1 MDDDGGNDDWS
12 NDSNDDKNPP
22 SWSSGDWQD
31 YGSAR
36 QRVAGVA
43 GAAVAATGF
52 WAMFRR
58 RGKNQAGAEAMLAAN
73 PLPMPASPAETLWH
87 YVVAGQTQGPER
99 DSVLRQRLARREL
112 SEDTLVWNP
121 QLPNWCTAR
130 LAGLIAPPPA
140 APTAP
145 PSATQWHYVQG
156 GQAAGPVS
164 EDQLRALLAS
174 GALSAT
180 TLVWNSTLV
189 EWCPAATA
197 GLSVPAA
204 PVAPAAAQCARCH
217 GVLDT
222 GARFCCACGEPVA
235 APAAATVVPS
245 VRSCPRCATALEPGD
260 RFCTGCGMAQR

>member
-12 NDSNDDKNPP
+12 NDANDDDNSQSLSSND
-22 SWSSGDWQD
+22 W
-31 YGSAR
+31 YEHGSAR

-58 RGKNQAGAEAMLAAN
+58 RGKNQASAEAMLASN
-73 PLPMPASPAETLWH
+73 PLSMPAGSAETLWH
-87 YVVAGQTQGPER
+87 YVVAGQTLGPER
-99 DSVLRQRLARREL
+99 ESLLRQRLARREL

-121 QLPNWCTAR
+121 QLPNWCAAW
-130 LAGLIAPPPA
+130 LAGLIAPPA
-140 APTAP
+140 APAVPAVT
-145 PSATQWHYVQG
+145 TQWHYVQG

-164 EDQLRALLAS
+164 EDELRALLAR

-189 EWCPAATA
+189 EW
-197 GLSVPAA
+197 S
-204 PVAPAAAQCARCH
+204 PAAAAGLTAPPAPLAPATANCSRCH
-217 GVLDT
+217 CVLES
-222 GARFCCACGEPVA
+222 GARFCCACGEPVV
-235 APAAATVVPS
+235 AAAAAAVLPS
-245 VRSCPRCATALEPGD
+245 VRSCPRCAAALDPGD